1 MLQDSVEKIIEFATG
16 PYCSDEINDAKVE
29 YGETMGEIFD
39 DDESFDS
46 RMASFLEW
54 YIFDRNLKSNGKTPL
69 SVFIAHHI
77 RYWPEETQNHYQS
90 FEKNI
95 HGLFLV
101 KKPMK
106 GKVLAVNL
114 FDKIKYK
121 IEEPQSELIFRK
133 NDIFEGRAIPFSEGN
148 QFTGTY
154 CFHPQQTSKFI
165 KNQVEKIVKEREL
178 WITKIKKLS
187 SDLSKLD
194 AKITKYTIKSEN
206 ISKKIESSNSE
217 SKKAKLE
224 AERKVVE
231 SEKIDL
237 EVLRPPIRDELD
249 NIEMNKLGIEI
260 PSMQRKLMH
269 QLSFMNLRWERSRQ
283 IDLKDIYK

>member
-1 MLQDSVEKIIEFATG
+1 MLQDSVEKVIEFASG
-16 PYCSDEINDAKVE
+16 PYCPDEIKDGKSE
-29 YGETMGEIFD
+29 YSEILGNIFD

-54 YIFDRNLKSNGKTPL
+54 YVFDRNLKETGSPPISTYIK
-69 SVFIAHHI
+69 HHS
-77 RYWPEETQNHYQS
+77 RDWPEETNTYFSS
-90 FEKNI
+90 FQKNV

-106 GKVLAVNL
+106 GSVLAINL

-121 IEEPQSELIFRK
+121 VEDPQSEMIFRK
-133 NDIFEGRAIPFSEGN
+133 NDIFEGRAIPFQDGYR
-148 QFTGTY
+148 FTGTY
-154 CFHPQQTSKFI
+154 CFHPQETSKFI
-165 KNQVEKIVKEREL
+165 KNKIEKIFKEREA
-178 WITKIKKLS
+178 WEAQIRKLN

-194 AKITKYTIKSEN
+194 SKITKLTVKSERLSN
-206 ISKKIESSNSE
+206 KIESSKSE
-217 SKKAKLE
+217 DKKSLLE
-224 AERKVVE
+224 NERRGVE

-237 EVLRPPIRDELD
+237 EVLRPPLRDELD
-249 NIEMNKLGIEI
+249 KIEIQRLGIEI
-260 PSMQRKLMH
+260 PILQKKLMH

>member
-1 MLQDSVEKIIEFATG
+1 MLQDSVEKVIEFATG
-16 PYCSDEINDAKVE
+16 PYCADEINDAKAE
-29 YGETMGEIFD
+29 YSEILGDIFA

-54 YIFDRNLKSNGKTPL
+54 YVFDRNLKATGSPP
-69 SVFIAHHI
+69 IAAYIKHHAKDSS
-77 RYWPEETQNHYQS
+77 EETQTFYS
-90 FEKNI
+90 CFEKNV

-106 GKVLAVNL
+106 GSVIAINL

-121 IEEPQSELIFRK
+121 VEEPQSELVFRK
-133 NDIFEGRAIPFSEGN
+133 NDIFEGRAIPFADGY

-165 KNQVEKIVKEREL
+165 KNQIEKIVKEREV
-178 WITKIKKLS
+178 WDAQIKKLNT
-187 SDLSKLD
+187 DLSKLD
-194 AKITKYTIKSEN
+194 SKITKLTVKSDRLSN
-206 ISKKIESSNSE
+206 KIESTKSE
-217 SKKAKLE
+217 SKKTKLGE
-224 AERKVVE
+224 ERKVIE
-231 SEKIDL
+231 SEKMDL
-237 EVLRPPIRDELD
+237 EIRRPPLRDELSE
-249 NIEMNKLGIEI
+249 IETQKLGIEI
-260 PSMQRKLMH
+260 PLAQKKLMH

>member
-1 MLQDSVEKIIEFATG
+1 MLQDSVEKVIEFAAG
-16 PYCSDEINDAKVE
+16 PYCADEIKDAKAE
-29 YGETMGEIFD
+29 YSEILGNIFS

-54 YIFDRNLKSNGKTPL
+54 YVFDRNLKATGTPPI
-69 SVFIAHHI
+69 SVYIKHHLQD
-77 RYWPEETQNHYQS
+77 WPEETQSYFRS
-90 FEKNI
+90 FEKNV

-106 GKVLAVNL
+106 GSVLAINL

-121 IEEPQSELIFRK
+121 VEDPQSEMIFRK
-133 NDIFEGRAIPFSEGN
+133 NDIFEGRAIPFSDGN
-148 QFTGTY
+148 RFTGTY

-165 KNQVEKIVKEREL
+165 KNQIEKIVKEREA
-178 WITKIKKLS
+178 WETQIKRLN
-187 SDLSKLD
+187 SDLNKLD
-194 AKITKYTIKSEN
+194 SKITKFTVKSERLSN
-206 ISKKIESSNSE
+206 KIESAKSE
-217 SKKAKLE
+217 AKKSVLE
-224 AERKVVE
+224 NERKEVE

-237 EVLRPPIRDELD
+237 EVLRPPLRDELD
-249 NIEMNKLGIEI
+249 NIETKKLGIEI
-260 PSMQRKLMH
+260 PLLQKKLMH